1 MTTMEAFATTEDVAN
16 YLSKPPSWLH
26 NNAARLGIPRYKVGK
41 QYRYKI
47 SEVAAWVENAGR

>member
-1 MTTMEAFATTEDVAN
+1 MATIERWVTTDEVAT

-26 NNAARLGIPRYKVGK
+26 NNAARLGIPRSKVGK
-41 QYRYKI
+41 HYRYKL